1 VDANYPNGSG
11 ETPPACKTR
20 VTQRLKCAGM
30 RWALNGGQGVLT
42 VRSLIQSDLFNKGWA
57 LLSSQYKQEV
67 ALPKNVIE
75 FRKK

>member
-1 VDANYPNGSG
+1 
-11 ETPPACKTR
+11 
-20 VTQRLKCAGM
+20 M
-30 RWALNGGQGVLT
+30 RWDLSGGQGVLT
-42 VRSLIQSDLFNKGWA
+42 VHSLIQSDLFDKGWA

>member
-1 VDANYPNGSG
+1 
-11 ETPPACKTR
+11 
-20 VTQRLKCAGM
+20 M

-42 VRSLIQSDLFNKGWA
+42 VRSLIQSDLFDKGWA
-57 LLSSQYKQEV
+57 LLFSQYKQEV